1 MAFFAL
7 FLQPE
12 WFRLLLYDLT
22 THWIAPAQLTTKKIH
37 HWYAFTSGQI
47 HNWCCFTVQS
57 VEALFQKPSPQT
69 RPPFAGPSV
78 TARHRAV
85 LFFTVACLL
94 FACTKSECVADIVLP
109 RTGNAR
115 GLDSHESVYL
125 RASFFSTV
133 QGSQTNRHATG
144 GMKERARGFTAKV
157 RNRIMHA
164 LTGNITEYEVY
175 TPSSRKIWSRSF
187 TLPNGMIVLSHS
199 IRGRC
204 AWIKFYRRG
213 ITKEMEFTK
222 GEAPKLFGL
231 LARAVA
237 SAGGEPGSC
246 WPQHG
251 NYKRL
256 WKSLGV
262 KLSSRTAPIQEA
274 AKEEV
279 PDHQWNPATDLL
291 ASVVSPTRT
300 ESFTNGQIYQ
310 WKHLPV
316 VQTGPTARSQSARL
330 DVTSDDP
337 TQPLNLKPRGYQNRD
352 TIGGCSRGQRSSQA
366 KLLRFQRW
374 TQNKRVRR
382 QDYRAW
388 KSELKGTTLR
398 THGGSIPIPPFSP
411 SPTRIERLRS
421 TVRRT
426 QSSPSNWR
434 YHQHSCPIPI
444 KPHTT
449 VRIATW
455 NVEGLKEVAKYD
467 QILLFAKKY
476 DFHLLAIQETK
487 SDSSHSFC
495 KSGWEILHS
504 STPEGKHHGVGFMV
518 SPFLRP
524 FITDFLAHTPRI
536 CELTIQIIPHPI
548 TVFCVYAPSQVENSE
563 EDLARKLEFWD
574 ALDTLISSHTNSEH
588 LIVLGDFN
596 ARLAQD
602 MDRDVPGLGPN
613 VWGKRQALQDA
624 DRDNAEYL
632 KDFINTYSLVHTPSH
647 TQLPPRKLVT
657 YKEMTCTDHSLDAP
671 STDNWA
677 ALDHVLI
684 TTALSEAFKFSG
696 SLLQQMINTR
706 HLPSYGVLSCQYPE
720 RSPPVKAPQL
730 DYSNTKSFYSAL
742 EADLLAFTGYQM
754 PDPPSP
760 ECPSSFFV
768 VAYTDGS
775 CPNNRIVSPD
785 NPAGW
790 GFAAMSSDTPTEPS
804 QDTCWE
810 ISYGPVKT
818 TPTDVTILPEVWGSN
833 NTGELKALIEL
844 FDYLLYYAN
853 LPSRSDITIYTDSEY
868 AMRLILGDSLPN
880 THHQL
885 VTLAQQYFTALRTL
899 HHVTLSKVAGH
910 SGIIGNELADS
921 LAKKGVNE
929 YGSLGRFSGSR
940 TAALSPPDIGY
951 NTDQWLSLSPNE
963 QNLRLMELIRKRT
976 PLIPTL
982 PVSPKKPWISPST
995 LEYITAFQT
1004 RTDLTGAEVKQYR
1017 NKIKKLARKDKK
1029 QCIMTHL
1036 REDFHGSA
1044 IQQWHT
1050 ARSLRKDFRPAPTN
1064 LINTKGKLVS
1074 KAAARAETFA
1084 EYLANQV
1091 WKAPD
1096 DETKPFSPPLEEIPS
1111 SARPFTMEELNIVL
1125 RALGKRKASGPD
1137 AIPAELLQ
1145 GAPYILRLYLLDHY
1159 NHCFQTG
1166 QAPSSWLHSE
1176 VVMLVKNYQKDT
1188 KLLSNYRP
1196 ISLTNTMYKIYAS
1209 LLQKRLAAHFDHRL
1223 RPTQFGFRSGR
1234 SVTQHIHILR
1244 RLLEVH
1250 ERQTEAFHAIFL
1262 DWAKAFDSVTFSSI
1276 QSSLEYM
1283 GVPPSFRVAIAS
1295 LYQNPTF
1302 TVRESQSHS
1311 EVYTQTSGLRQGCPL
1326 SPYLFGFVLTHL
1338 FESAE
1343 SQYVAEHGII
1353 SGVLRLGTSLW
1364 DLEYADDTVLLS
1376 NSFSQAQLFLHLIQK
1391 EGARRG
1397 LVLNFDK
1404 CEQLAL
1410 NSDQRVYYDP
1420 HYLPTQVDDL
1430 RVPMPEAVKY
1440 LGVYLDPKSNNH
1452 RNVSTRIS
1460 RAMEASK
1467 KLSPLMKHG
1476 LLPPNW
1482 KLLVYRSVVQSILM
1496 YAMDSLLLTPALNE
1510 DGLGTL

>member
-1 MAFFAL
+1 M
-7 FLQPE
+7 
-12 WFRLLLYDLT
+12 
-22 THWIAPAQLTTKKIH
+22 
-37 HWYAFTSGQI
+37 
-47 HNWCCFTVQS
+47 
-57 VEALFQKPSPQT
+57 
-69 RPPFAGPSV
+69 
-78 TARHRAV
+78 
-85 LFFTVACLL
+85 
-94 FACTKSECVADIVLP
+94 
-109 RTGNAR
+109 
-115 GLDSHESVYL
+115 
-125 RASFFSTV
+125 
-133 QGSQTNRHATG
+133 
-144 GMKERARGFTAKV
+144 
-157 RNRIMHA
+157 
-164 LTGNITEYEVY
+164 
-175 TPSSRKIWSRSF
+175 
-187 TLPNGMIVLSHS
+187 
-199 IRGRC
+199 
-204 AWIKFYRRG
+204 
-213 ITKEMEFTK
+213 
-222 GEAPKLFGL
+222 
-231 LARAVA
+231 
-237 SAGGEPGSC
+237 
-246 WPQHG
+246 
-251 NYKRL
+251 
-256 WKSLGV
+256 
-262 KLSSRTAPIQEA
+262 
-274 AKEEV
+274 
-279 PDHQWNPATDLL
+279 
-291 ASVVSPTRT
+291 
-300 ESFTNGQIYQ
+300 
-310 WKHLPV
+310 
-316 VQTGPTARSQSARL
+316 
-330 DVTSDDP
+330 
-337 TQPLNLKPRGYQNRD
+337 
-352 TIGGCSRGQRSSQA
+352 
-366 KLLRFQRW
+366 
-374 TQNKRVRR
+374 
-382 QDYRAW
+382 
-388 KSELKGTTLR
+388 
-398 THGGSIPIPPFSP
+398 
-411 SPTRIERLRS
+411 
-421 TVRRT
+421 
-426 QSSPSNWR
+426 
-434 YHQHSCPIPI
+434 
-444 KPHTT
+444 
-449 VRIATW
+449 
-455 NVEGLKEVAKYD
+455 AKYD
-467 QILLFAKKY
+467 QLLLFAKRH

-487 SDSSHSFC
+487 ADSSHSFC

-536 CELTIQIIPHPI
+536 CEVTLQIIPHPI
-548 TVFCVYAPSQVENSE
+548 TIFCVYAPSQVENSD
-563 EDLARKLEFWD
+563 EDLTRKMDFWD
-574 ALDTLISSHTNSEH
+574 ALDTLISSHSNADH
-588 LIVLGDFN
+588 LIIMGDFN
-596 ARLAQD
+596 ARMAQE
-602 MDRDVPGLGPN
+602 MDRDTPGLGPN

-624 DRDNAEYL
+624 GRDNAVYL
-632 KDFINTYSLVHTPSH
+632 QDFLNTYSLVHAPSQ
-647 TQLPPRKLVT
+647 TQLPPRQLVT
-657 YKEMTCTDHSLDAP
+657 YKEMTCTDHLLDDP
-671 STDNWA
+671 TTDNWA

-696 SLLQQMINTR
+696 SLFQQMINTR
-706 HLPSYGVLSCQYPE
+706 HLPSFGILSCQYPE
-720 RSPPVKAPQL
+720 RSPHVTAPKL
-730 DYSNTKSFYSAL
+730 DYSNTKSFYSAV
-742 EADLLAFTGYQM
+742 EADLLALTDNQM

-760 ECPSSFFV
+760 DSPSSFFV

-775 CPNNRIVSPD
+775 CPNNRVVSPD

-810 ISYGPVKT
+810 VSYGPVKT
-818 TPTDVTILPEVWGSN
+818 TPTDITVLPEVWGSN

-853 LPSRSDITIYTDSEY
+853 LPSRSAITIYTDSEY

-885 VTLAQQYFTALRTL
+885 VTLSQQYFTALRTL

-910 SGIIGNELADS
+910 SGVIGNELADS
-921 LAKKGVNE
+921 LAKKGVHE
-929 YGSLGRFSGSR
+929 HGSLGRFSGPR

-951 NTDQWLSLSPNE
+951 NTDRWLSLSPDE
-963 QNLRLMELIRKRT
+963 QNLRLLELLRKHT

-995 LEYITAFQT
+995 LEYITSFQS
-1004 RTDLTGAEVKQYR
+1004 RTDLTTAEVKQYR

-1029 QCIMTHL
+1029 QFIMTHL

-1050 ARSLRKDFRPAPTN
+1050 ARSLRKDFRPSPTN

-1074 KAAARAETFA
+1074 KAARAETFA
-1084 EYLANQV
+1084 DYLANQV
-1091 WKAPD
+1091 WKAPA

-1234 SVTQHIHILR
+1234 SVTQPIHILR

-1283 GVPPSFRVAIAS
+1283 GVPPSFRAAIAS

-1302 TVRESQSHS
+1302 TVRESKHQSAT
-1311 EVYTQTSGLRQGCPL
+1311 YTQTRGLRQGCPL

-1338 FESAE
+1338 FENAE
-1343 SQYVAEHGII
+1343 TQYVAEHGII

-1376 NSFSQAQLFLHLIQK
+1376 NSFSQAQIFLHLIQK

-1404 CEQLAL
+1404 CEHLAL
-1410 NSDQRVYYDP
+1410 NSTQRIYYDP
-1420 HYLPTQVDDL
+1420 QYLPAQVDDL
-1430 RVPMPEAVKY
+1430 RVPMPDAVKY

-1452 RNVSTRIS
+1452 QNVSTRIS

-1496 YAMDSLLLTPALNE
+1496 YAMDSLLLTPAQLTKMDSVHYKCLRRIFKIKSSYYHRVINPSSSPCSNQYLAELAFSSRRVISPSQMYSQNRLNL
-1510 DGLGTL
+1510 LGHLYRHPDSLETQATFMPSAAYRHTRGVNRVGRPKPHWAESCLVEASRRINFLRSDNPPPHSSIDHEFYAIPRAADIRQAHASHSLVWMDNTPLYRQVSVIARNRASWVSVVNKPSRKTPQRS

>member
-1 MAFFAL
+1 MANFVL
-7 FLQPE
+7 SSLLE
-12 WFRLLLYDLT
+12 WSRLLVHILQ
-22 THWIAPAQLTTKKIH
+22 THWEDKAPHWEAKIY
-37 HWYAFTSGQI
+37 HWYAFTNGTI
-47 HNWCCFTVQS
+47 HNWYGFTVQS
-57 VEALFQKPSPQT
+57 VEALFQTPAPQL
-69 RPPFAGPSV
+69 RPPSLGPSV
-78 TARHRAV
+78 MARHRAV
-85 LFFTVACLL
+85 LVYMFVASL
-94 FACTKSECVADIVLP
+94 FACTKSECIADIDLP
-109 RTGNAR
+109 RTWNAR
-115 GLDSHESVYL
+115 GLSSHRRDSF

-133 QGSQTNRHATG
+133 QGSQTNRHASG

-157 RNRIMHA
+157 RNRLIHA
-164 LTGNITEYEVY
+164 LSGNITEYEVY
-175 TPSSRKIWSRSF
+175 TPSSRRIWSRSF
-187 TLPNGMIVLSHS
+187 TLPNGMIILSYS

-204 AWIKFYRRG
+204 AWMKYYRRG
-213 ITKEMEFTK
+213 ITKEMEFTR
-222 GEAPKLFGL
+222 GEAPKLYGL

-246 WPQHG
+246 WPHHSS
-251 NYKRL
+251 NKRL

-262 KLSSRTAPIQEA
+262 KLCSRTATMSKTDGEA
-274 AKEEV
+274 G

-291 ASVVSPTRT
+291 ASEVTPTQRD
-300 ESFTNGQIYQ
+300 SFTSGQIYQ

-316 VQTGPTARSQSARL
+316 VQTGHTAQSQSARL
-330 DVTSDDP
+330 DDRTDDP

-352 TIGGCSRGQRSSQA
+352 TIGGSSRGQRSSQA
-366 KLLRFQRW
+366 KLLRFQKW
-374 TQNKRVRR
+374 TENKRLRR

-398 THGGSIPIPPFSP
+398 THGGSIPIPPSSP
-411 SPTRIERLRS
+411 SPTRLERLCS

-434 YHQHSCPIPI
+434 YHQHSCPISL

-467 QILLFAKKY
+467 QLLLFAKKH

-487 SDSSHSFC
+487 ADSSHSFC

-504 STPEGKHHGVGFMV
+504 STPTGKHHGVDFFV

-536 CELTIQIIPHPI
+536 CELTLQIIPHPS

-563 EDLARKLEFWD
+563 EDLARKNDFWD
-574 ALDTLISSHTNSEH
+574 ALDTLISSHSNADH
-588 LIVLGDFN
+588 LIIMGDFN
-596 ARLAQD
+596 ARLAQE
-602 MDRDVPGLGPN
+602 MDRDTPGLGPN

-624 DRDNAEYL
+624 DRDNAVYL
-632 KDFINTYSLVHTPSH
+632 QDFLNTYSLIHAPSQ
-647 TQLPPRKLVT
+647 TQLPPRQLVT
-657 YKEMTCTDHSLDAP
+657 YKEMTCTDHSLNDP
-671 STDNWA
+671 SIDNWA

-696 SLLQQMINTR
+696 SLFQQMINTR
-706 HLPSYGVLSCQYPE
+706 HLPSYGILSCQYPE
-720 RSPPVKAPQL
+720 RSPPVIAPKL
-730 DYSNTKSFYSAL
+730 DYANTKTFYSAL
-742 EADLLAFTGYQM
+742 EADLLALTDNHM

-760 ECPSSFFV
+760 ECPSCFFV

-804 QDTCWE
+804 QDTYWE
-810 ISYGPVKT
+810 VSYGPVKT

-910 SGIIGNELADS
+910 SGILGNELADS
-921 LAKKGVNE
+921 LAKKGVHE
-929 YGSLGRFSGSR
+929 YGSLGRFSGHR

-951 NTDQWLSLSPNE
+951 NTDQWLSLSPDE
-963 QNLRLMELIRKRT
+963 QNLRLLELIRKHT
-976 PLIPTL
+976 PLIPSL

-995 LEYITAFQT
+995 LEYITSFQS
-1004 RTDLTGAEVKQYR
+1004 RTDLTSAEVKQYR

-1029 QCIMTHL
+1029 QFIMSHL

-1050 ARSLRKDFRPAPTN
+1050 ARSLRKDFRPTPTN

-1074 KAAARAETFA
+1074 KAARAETFA
-1084 EYLANQV
+1084 DYLANQV
-1091 WKAPD
+1091 WKAPE
-1096 DETKPFSPPLEEIPS
+1096 DEIKPFSPPLEEIPS

-1234 SVTQHIHILR
+1234 SVTQPIHILR

-1283 GVPPSFRVAIAS
+1283 GVPPSFREAIAS

-1302 TVRESQSHS
+1302 TVRESKHKS
-1311 EVYTQTSGLRQGCPL
+1311 EVYTQTRGLRQGCPL
-1326 SPYLFGFVLTHL
+1326 S
-1338 FESAE
+1338 
-1343 SQYVAEHGII
+1343 
-1353 SGVLRLGTSLW
+1353 
-1364 DLEYADDTVLLS
+1364 LS
-1376 NSFSQAQLFLHLIQK
+1376 IWFCAH
-1391 EGARRG
+1391 
-1397 LVLNFDK
+1397 
-1404 CEQLAL
+1404 
-1410 NSDQRVYYDP
+1410 
-1420 HYLPTQVDDL
+1420 T
-1430 RVPMPEAVKY
+1430 
-1440 LGVYLDPKSNNH
+1440 
-1452 RNVSTRIS
+1452 
-1460 RAMEASK
+1460 
-1467 KLSPLMKHG
+1467 PL
-1476 LLPPNW
+1476 
-1482 KLLVYRSVVQSILM
+1482 
-1496 YAMDSLLLTPALNE
+1496 
-1510 DGLGTL
+1510 